1 VEIVGAAGDAI
12 ERDENPARGGQT
24 TMPRHPFWP
33 GRGAL
38 VLIVGLLGPGCGEEG
53 DELPRETVWGTV
65 NLDGKPLEKGTI
77 QFTPAPQGSQ
87 GAAVQGGG
95 MIESGKYSI
104 PRDRGLVPGEY
115 QVAIFSGRG
124 GRPPVGKN
132 GPVTGGP
139 APTKETI
146 PAKYNAQSQL
156 KAEIKKGG
164 LNDISFD
171 LTSQ

>member
-1 VEIVGAAGDAI
+1 
-12 ERDENPARGGQT
+12 
-24 TMPRHPFWP
+24 MPRSPFWL
-33 GRGAL
+33 GHGAL
-38 VLIVGLLGPGCGEEG
+38 VLIVGLLGSGCGEG
-53 DELPRETVWGTV
+53 DELPREAVSGTV

-77 QFTPAPQGSQ
+77 QFTPVGQGSQ

-115 QVAIFSGRG
+115 QVAIFSGG
-124 GRPPVGKN
+124 AGRPAVGKN

-146 PAKYNAQSQL
+146 PPKYNAQSKL
-156 KAEIKKGG
+156 KAEVKKGG
-164 LNDISFD
+164 PNDFPFD